1 MQQEEKQQKNKDLIK
16 SLVVFIILLILVLFF
31 IIWLKKLMPDF
42 LMKQGKKYLEIQ
54 SYDKAL
60 RMFNLAGKSKPYEVE
75 PVYYQVITLSKM
87 PLTYQNQ
94 VKLIDI
100 SKKEA
105 MDKPSKM
112 ARNVLIEMRSQL
124 LKTAGDTYID
134 NILYKG
140 RLIRFNNSEPITYSI
155 MKDETVPD
163 EYLPLI
169 QDAFGEWQ
177 KATNA
182 QLKFKNTYG
191 NEHAKII
198 IKFVDDEKIKEA
210 LSVPDYEPKLK
221 RVNIT
226 IRLKD
231 TNGKPYSAEKLKA
244 IVLHQIGHAVGLW
257 GHSANK
263 KDVMSSDEDYSS
275 KANLSRTITKRDI
288 NTLLLLYK
296 MLPDYIDKPL
306 TDDEVQTMFFH
317 QFITMY
323 PDKNHEEKLDTILK
337 DANKQQL
344 DKFYNIAL
352 KYQAQKQYEMSNF
365 MLVKLSKSIKDDF
378 SYKHDLY
385 YNIALNYYK
394 LSLYKNAQQAIK
406 TAISL
411 KDDRKSE
418 ILNAFIAL
426 RMKQIDFAQA
436 KLDEYFKEDNTDIDI
451 AINLARTYHFQKNKK
466 KEREVLKILIKNNKN
481 AAKDLRVLSYKKL

>member
-1 MQQEEKQQKNKDLIK
+1 MQQEEKQKKNKDLIK
-16 SLVVFIILLILVLFF
+16 SLVVFIILLILIFF
-31 IIWLKKLMPDF
+31 FMIWLKKLMPNF
-42 LMKQGKKYLEIQ
+42 LMKQGKKYLEIEA
-54 SYDKAL
+54 YDKAL
-60 RMFNLAGKSKPYEVE
+60 RMFNLAGKSKPYEIE

-87 PLTYQNQ
+87 PITYENQ
-94 VKLIDI
+94 VKLIGI
-100 SKKEA
+100 SKNEA

-124 LKTAGDTYID
+124 LKTAGENYID

-140 RLIRFNNSEPITYSI
+140 KLIRFNNSEPITYSI

-163 EYLPLI
+163 EYLSPI
-169 QDAFGEWQ
+169 QDAFSEWQ

-191 NEHAKII
+191 NENAKII
-198 IKFVDDEKIKEA
+198 IKFIDDEKAKSA
-210 LSVPDYEPKLK
+210 LSAPDYGTKLK

-226 IRLKD
+226 IRLND
-231 TNGKPYSAEKLKA
+231 TNGKPYSDEKLKA
-244 IVLHQIGHAVGLW
+244 IALHQIGHAVGLW
-257 GHSANK
+257 GHSSNV

-275 KANLSRTITKRDI
+275 KANLKRTITKRDI

-306 TDDEVQTMFFH
+306 TFDETQTMFFH

-323 PDKNHEEKLDTILK
+323 PDKNYEEKLNTILK
-337 DANKQQL
+337 DANKEQL

-365 MLVKLSKSIKDDF
+365 MLVKLSQNIKEDF
-378 SYKHDLY
+378 PHKADLY

-394 LSLYKNAQQAIK
+394 LSLYKNAQESIK
-406 TAISL
+406 KAISI
-411 KDDRKSE
+411 KDDKKSE
-418 ILNAFIAL
+418 VLNAFIAL
-426 RMKQIDFAQA
+426 RMKQLDFAQE
-436 KLDEYFKEDNTDIDI
+436 KLEEYFRQDNTNIDI
-451 AINLARTYHFQKNKK
+451 AINLAITYHFKKNKK
-466 KEREVLKILIKNNKN
+466 KEREVLKILIRNNKK